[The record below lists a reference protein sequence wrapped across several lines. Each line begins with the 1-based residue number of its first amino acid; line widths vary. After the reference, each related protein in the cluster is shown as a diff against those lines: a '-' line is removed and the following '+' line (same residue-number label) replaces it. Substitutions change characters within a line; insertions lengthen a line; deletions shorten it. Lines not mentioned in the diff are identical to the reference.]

1 MDAPPT
7 TKQLRYLRLL
17 AKQTATGFTP
27 PRTRAQASREIERR
41 RRRPVSS
48 RTERHAERR
57 AERRAVQADLHTR
70 VLASAVRA
78 DEISGYGSSAR
89 WASAPEAQ
97 HSPSRPPRG
106 AAVPHR
112 RFIVICR

>member
-27 PRTRAQASREIERR
+27 PRPA
-41 RRRPVSS
+41 RRPATRSS
-48 RTERHAERR
+48 GCAGVRSPRNERH

-70 VLASAVRA
+70 VPASAVRA
-78 DEISGYGSSAR
+78 DEISGFGSSAR

-97 HSPSRPPRG
+97 H
-106 AAVPHR
+106 
-112 RFIVICR
+112 

>member
-7 TKQLRYLRLL
+7 TKQLRYLAPAGQADRHRLH
-17 AKQTATGFTP
+17 AAAP
-27 PRTRAQASREIERR
+27 RAQASHEIERL

-57 AERRAVQADLHTR
+57 AVQADLHTR
-70 VLASAVRA
+70 VPASAVRA
-78 DEISGYGSSAR
+78 DEISGYRSSAR

-97 HSPSRPPRG
+97 H
-106 AAVPHR
+106 
-112 RFIVICR
+112 

>member
-1 MDAPPT
+1 MDATPT

-17 AKQTATGFTP
+17 AEQTATGFTP
-27 PRTRAQASREIERR
+27 PRTRAQASREIERL

-57 AERRAVQADLHTR
+57 AVQADLHTR
-70 VLASAVRA
+70 VPASAVRA

-89 WASAPEAQ
+89 WASAPQAQ
-97 HSPSRPPRG
+97 H
-106 AAVPHR
+106 
-112 RFIVICR
+112 

>member
-7 TKQLRYLRLL
+7 TKQLRYLCLL

-27 PRTRAQASREIERR
+27 PRTSAQASREIERL

-57 AERRAVQADLHTR
+57 AVQADLHTR
-70 VLASAVRA
+70 A
-78 DEISGYGSSAR
+78 G
-89 WASAPEAQ
+89 Q
-97 HSPSRPPRG
+97 RG
-106 AAVPHR
+106 AR
-112 RFIVICR
+112 RRDQRLRK